1 MPILDTAIGVTG
13 LTQYSGRIYEEYLRE
28 LQGPRWH
35 RVLRRMVD
43 SDPIIGAALFAIEML
58 LRQVTWDITAADESP
73 EAQANADFIGACW
86 SDMPPWPDTLA
97 EILTFLPHGWA
108 YLELCYKARRGL
120 VYRDDGSEDTER
132 SSRYTDGKTGWA
144 AWAPRAQDTLDRW
157 EFGDDGAVLGMWQ
170 IAPPT
175 YQSTLIPIEKA
186 LHLRTTSRKGN
197 PEGRSALRNTY
208 RPWYF
213 KQNIENIEG
222 IGIERDLAGFP
233 VVSIPSAVINTGGA
247 VFEAYKSLV
256 RDIKRDEQEGAVL
269 PSDRDVHGNKYY
281 TLELLSTGGRR
292 QFDTNTIIQRY
303 DTRIAMTMLADVI
316 LIGHEKVGSFALSS
330 DKTELLSVALGAF
343 LETICCGV
351 QQQAFTR
358 LLRLNGMNADLCP
371 MLRHGDIETVDLAA
385 LGAYLESLSKAGM
398 TIFPQPDLE
407 TYLLEQAGLPV
418 PEGGYPPIEPPAP
431 VVVAPPVADPNAPQP
446 APMGGVPA

>member
-1 MPILDTAIGVTG
+1 MPVLDTAIGVTG
-13 LTQYSGRIYEEYLRE
+13 LTQYSGRIHEEYLRE

-58 LRQVTWDITAADESP
+58 LRQVTWDITASEDGDADAE
-73 EAQANADFIGACW
+73 ANAAFIGEAW

-97 EILTFLPHGWA
+97 EILTFLPHGWVW
-108 YLELCYKARRGL
+108 LELIYKRRQGL
-120 VYRDDGSEDTER
+120 RYRADGSEDAEL
-132 SSRYTDGKTGWA
+132 SSRFTDGKTGWA
-144 AWAPRAQDTLDRW
+144 CWSPRAQDTLDRW
-157 EFGDDGAVLGMWQ
+157 EFGQDGSVRGMWQ

-175 YQSTLIPIEKA
+175 YQSVMIPVEKA

-197 PEGRSALRNTY
+197 PEGRSILRNTY

-233 VVSIPSAVINTGGA
+233 IVRVPHEIITAGGPI
-247 VFEAYKSLV
+247 FEAYKQMA
-256 RDIKRDEQEGAVL
+256 RDVKRDEQEGAVL
-269 PSDRDVHGNKYY
+269 SSQRDTHGQYVY
-281 TLELLSTGGRR
+281 DMQLLSSASRR
-292 QFDTNTIIQRY
+292 QFDTNVIIARY

-358 LLRLNGMNADLCP
+358 LLRLNGMNADKCP
-371 MLRHGDIETVDLAA
+371 MLRHGDIESTDLAA
-385 LGAYLESLSKAGM
+385 LGAYLESLTKAGM

-407 TYLLEQAGLPV
+407 AYLLEEAGLPV
-418 PEGGYPPIEPPAP
+418 PEGGYPPIEKPEPQPVAPPAAGPPAP
-431 VVVAPPVADPNAPQP
+431 MEGLP
-446 APMGGVPA
+446 A